1 MAHGLHIQQPASGYR
16 FSIDA
21 LILAWHLCPES
32 GDRVVDLG
40 TGCGVIALILAG
52 RYPEIRITG
61 IEIQEELAALAA
73 ANAEANALAERV
85 RILRQDLRDV
95 SARQTGSADCVVCNP
110 PHTAWASG
118 RVNPEQQRA
127 IARHEIA
134 MTVSDLLAVSGRL
147 LKPGGRLATMYPTAR
162 REEVHSC
169 LRGFGFAAR
178 RERMVHFK
186 PEQPAGRFILE
197 AQKPPAEA
205 PYESV
210 PPLVLHAP
218 DGSYTPEARAILDFA
233 AVNTS

>member
-1 MAHGLHIQQPASGYR
+1 MADGLHIQQPASGYR

-21 LILAWHLCPES
+21 LILAWHLCPQS

-40 TGCGVIALILAG
+40 TGCGVIALILAS
-52 RYPEIRITG
+52 RCPRIRIIG

-73 ANAEANALAERV
+73 ANAEANGLAERV

-95 SARQTGSADCVVCNP
+95 SARQTGPADRVVCNP
-110 PHTAWASG
+110 PHTARASG
-118 RVNPEQQRA
+118 RVNPQRQRA

-134 MTVSDLLAVSGRL
+134 MTVADLLAASGRL
-147 LKPGGRLATMYPTAR
+147 LKPGGRLATMYPAAR

-178 RERMVHFK
+178 RERMVHFRPK
-186 PEQPAGRFILE
+186 QPADRFVLE
-197 AQKPPAEA
+197 AQRGPAEE
-205 PYESV
+205 PYEID

-218 DGSYTPEARAILDFA
+218 DGSYTPEARAILDSA
-233 AVNTS
+233 SG